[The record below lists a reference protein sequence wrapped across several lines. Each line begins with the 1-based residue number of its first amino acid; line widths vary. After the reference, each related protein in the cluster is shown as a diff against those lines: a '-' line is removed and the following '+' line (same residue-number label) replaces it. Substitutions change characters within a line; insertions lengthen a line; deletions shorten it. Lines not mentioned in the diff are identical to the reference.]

1 MKFIN
6 NLTFENFG
14 KMDIEEFIKLL
25 SSSNFILQGSFN
37 NLENSLKSF
46 MQSKI
51 DIKKNN
57 KNFIENALK
66 CLILLKNIKFN
77 WDISQDK
84 FFLLKELYY
93 NLI

>member
-51 DIKKNN
+51 DINIAN
-57 KNFIENALK
+57 KINLNYSFIIHL
-66 CLILLKNIKFN
+66 
-77 WDISQDK
+77 SH
-84 FFLLKELYY
+84 
-93 NLI
+93 